1 MINIESSDDYISV
14 TVSGTEL
21 EVLEASDDF
30 VLAECELADVKDE
43 FPTGFPESLRLQIR
57 SEDGFKTYLF
67 HELHIYAESGQVV
80 ITFDCLHPN
89 KYWEGRYGLATFLA
103 AIRTQIDHHP
113 ELTVT
118 GIELEDDWKRL
129 SVAIGI
135 SEDKTFGAAIQDGAA
150 LLSKVVTEAEIAL
163 SGVTWKKEYE
173 TKESLFC
180 TEVLAPLLRRM
191 GFLNV
196 RYTHGNREYG
206 KDFTFSEL
214 TQFGDFRHFGLQAK
228 AGDISG
234 GVNAEIDEIIG
245 QIRDGFEMPYYELG
259 SKDARYVSVFIV
271 AISGKFTA
279 NAKEKIAEKVSK
291 GVLGS
296 VYFLDR
302 ESIVELVERYWM
314 EK

>member
-1 MINIESSDDYISV
+1 MIIVANEEDVSV

-21 EVLEASDDF
+21 EVLDASDEYVF
-30 VLAECELADVKDE
+30 AECDLADIRDE
-43 FPTGFPESLRLQIR
+43 LPTGFPESLRLQIR

-67 HELHIYAESGQVV
+67 HELHIFSEAGQVV
-80 ITFDCLHPN
+80 ISFDCLHPN
-89 KYWEGRYGLATFLA
+89 KYWEGRYGLATFLN
-103 AIRTQIDHHP
+103 AIKTQIDHHP

-129 SVAIGI
+129 SVAIGA
-135 SEDKTFGAAIQDGAA
+135 SEGKTFGAAIHDGAA
-150 LLSKVVTEAEIAL
+150 LLCKVVTEAEIAL

-214 TQFGDFRHFGLQAK
+214 TQFGDFRHYGLQAK

-245 QIRDGFEMPYYELG
+245 QIKDGFEMPYYELG
-259 SKDARYVSVFIV
+259 SKDPRYVSVFIV

-279 NAKEKIAEKVSK
+279 NAKEKIAEKIPK

-314 EK
+314 QK